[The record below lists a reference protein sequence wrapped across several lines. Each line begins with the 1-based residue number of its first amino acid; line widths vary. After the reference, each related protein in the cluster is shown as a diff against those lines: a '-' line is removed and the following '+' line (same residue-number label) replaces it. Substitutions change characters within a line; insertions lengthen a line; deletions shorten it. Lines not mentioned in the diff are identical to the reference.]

1 MTASIGEC
9 SSGACTNV
17 KKVPKAK
24 KVRPQMAM
32 PIRCT
37 FVALGKPFHSKAST
51 LTKTGDNQKQVTDRT
66 ITYEP

>member
-1 MTASIGEC
+1 
-9 SSGACTNV
+9 
-17 KKVPKAK
+17 
-24 KVRPQMAM
+24 MAM

-51 LTKTGDNQKQVTDRT
+51 LTKTGDRQKQVTDRT